1 MSNSN
6 TTKTILLMA
15 GGTGGHI
22 FPALA
27 VGKIL
32 EKQGWKLHWLGSDG
46 GMEEELVP
54 KHGIN
59 MTLLPVKGIRKKG
72 LASLIKAPFQLLS
85 SVLLA
90 RKVIKKIKPD
100 VALGMGGFASGP
112 GGIAAKLCGV
122 PLVLHEQ
129 NAIAGMTNRQL
140 NRFSNI
146 TLQAY
151 PGAFVEGLKKLVTV
165 GNPVRNDLMNIP
177 SAEKRMSLDSGSIKL
192 LIIGGS
198 RGAMVFNQKIPAMLD
213 IINGGLKVEVR
224 HQCGRGN
231 LGDVAARYK
240 ALSNSLVEHDVTEF
254 IDDMAAAYEWA
265 DLVICRAGALTVAEV
280 AMAGCAAIFVPY
292 PYAVDDH
299 QTHNARYL
307 ADQNAAVIIQ
317 QHDLDEQRLAHQIT
331 ALANDKKRII
341 DMAIVAKSLAKPQ
354 ATQQVSEFCK
364 QAATGD
370 FSVTLDN
377 EEQNHEEKNHE
388 EKNNEEQN
396 NVEKSEMKSSAPE
409 SSHESR

>member
-1 MSNSN
+1 MNKSN
-6 TTKTILLMA
+6 KTILLMA

-27 VGKIL
+27 VGKEL
-32 EKQGWKLHWLGSDG
+32 QQQGWTLHWLGSEG

-59 MTLLPVKGIRKKG
+59 MTLLPVKGVRNKG
-72 LASLIKAPFQLLS
+72 LASLIKAPFQLFK
-85 SVLLA
+85 SVMLA
-90 RKVIKKIKPD
+90 RKAIKKIKPD

-112 GGIAAKLCGV
+112 GGLAAKLSGV

-129 NAIAGMTNRQL
+129 NAIAGMTNQQL

-151 PGAFVEGLKKLVTV
+151 PGAFVEAKKIATV
-165 GNPVRNDLMNIP
+165 GNPVRTDLMALP
-177 SAEKRMSLDSGSIKL
+177 SAKERINTEEGSINL
-192 LIIGGS
+192 LVVGGS
-198 RGAMVFNQKIPAMLD
+198 RGALVLNQKVPAMLN
-213 IINGGLKVEVR
+213 IINGGLRVNVR

-240 ALSNSLVEHDVTEF
+240 ELTNTLVEHDVTEF

-265 DLVICRAGALTVAEV
+265 DLVICRAGALTVAEI
-280 AMAGCAAIFVPY
+280 AMAGCAAIFIPY
-292 PYAVDDH
+292 PHAVDDH

-307 ADQNAAVIIQ
+307 ANQGGALIIQ

-331 ALANDKKRII
+331 ALANDKQRII
-341 DMAIVAKSLAKPQ
+341 DMATVAKSLAKPK
-354 ATQQVSEFCK
+354 ATTQVAEYCK
-364 QAATGD
+364 RAAVGQFEIMSD
-370 FSVTLDN
+370 
-377 EEQNHEEKNHE
+377 K
-388 EKNNEEQN
+388 
-396 NVEKSEMKSSAPE
+396 E
-409 SSHESR
+409 SSSDARAGAIKDNAAESANEQR